1 MSFAAPT
8 RTDINNINN
17 TEQNNNST
25 RAAASDDDRPQ
36 LIQSTDENKSSST
49 SPVAV
54 KEKDDEQAAA
64 TGGGGGG
71 RLLSRCG
78 GDPAGA
84 LDEEPSALLCQML
97 LGRPIFGLMPMSMY
111 VLAPSQQNNKRRIS
125 PGGERPSYGPSSPMR
140 PKQQQQ
146 QKKEN
151 PNQQR
156 PTADNN
162 EPAVTG
168 PSLTESAD
176 EGQLKEKNSQEA
188 DAPLPP
194 ALVDLPR
201 AQQALRVERKKRQYL
216 RHDPYYNGEPYYGDY
231 DYPPH
236 HRSNNYNYNDDDA
249 GGGYDADITIIV

>member
-8 RTDINNINN
+8 RTDINNISN

-64 TGGGGGG
+64 TGGGGG

-156 PTADNN
+156 PTGDNN

-168 PSLTESAD
+168 PS
-176 EGQLKEKNSQEA
+176 
-188 DAPLPP
+188 
-194 ALVDLPR
+194 
-201 AQQALRVERKKRQYL
+201 
-216 RHDPYYNGEPYYGDY
+216 
-231 DYPPH
+231 
-236 HRSNNYNYNDDDA
+236 
-249 GGGYDADITIIV
+249 